1 MKHEQLVNAIQ
12 HIYPDGA
19 NFTIRD
25 EEIIWLDETQT
36 EPTEEEIEAGYEGY
50 LAKVENDKLEAA
62 AKKAIAEA
70 KLALLGLDADD
81 LKALGL

>member
-25 EEIIWLDETQT
+25 EKIIWLDETQT
-36 EPTEEEIEAGYEGY
+36 EPTEQEIVAGLEGY
-50 LAKVENDKLEAA
+50 LAKVESDKVEAE
-62 AKKAIAEA
+62 AKKASAEA
-70 KLALLGLDADD
+70 KLEVLGLTTDD
-81 LKALGL
+81 LKALLA